1 MREIENACKCK
12 VENDSVGASRVI
24 TKSVCLN
31 EIVRA
36 CACVCVSV
44 CEHLYREQKSWC
56 VFEYV
61 IVK

>member
-24 TKSVCLN
+24 TKSECLN

-36 CACVCVSV
+36 CACVCV
-44 CEHLYREQKSWC
+44 CQ
-56 VFEYV
+56 
-61 IVK
+61 